1 MESFCPLFL
10 FVFGVFWE
18 GEWNVRSAKELLAD
32 SPVIAAVKDDTGLE
46 KALASDCRV
55 IFLLYGTIMNI
66 GDLVKRVQAQDKI
79 CIVHADLIDGLSNRD
94 IAVDG
99 LVKLSNPDG
108 IISTR
113 ATHIRR
119 AQALGLLAIQR
130 AFLIDSMSMRSL
142 LAQVD
147 SNRPDFIEILPGII
161 PNVIQEIVRKT
172 SVPVIAGGLIRS
184 KQDVMQALN
193 AGVIAVS
200 TTAQEVWEM

>member
-1 MESFCPLFL
+1 MNLK
-10 FVFGVFWE
+10 
-18 GEWNVRSAKELLAD
+18 SAKELLAD
-32 SPVIAAVKDDTGLE
+32 SPVIAAVKDEPGLSR
-46 KALASDCRV
+46 ALASDCQV
-55 IFLLYGTIMNI
+55 IFLLFGTIMNI
-66 GDLVKRVQAQDKI
+66 GELVQQVREKDKI
-79 CIVHADLIDGLSNRD
+79 CIVHADLIDGLSNRE

-113 ATHIRR
+113 ASHIRR

-130 AFLIDSMSMRSL
+130 AFLLDSMSMRSL
-142 LAQVD
+142 LAQVET
-147 SNRPDFIEILPGII
+147 NKPDFIEILPGII

-200 TTAQEVWEM
+200 TTTQEVWEM